1 MCTGQV
7 IGGAEST
14 TAGLQVIGNGI
25 IITKC
30 GITGITGR
38 ETEGHDGTVEN
49 AQDWFF
55 SVRMNPQDGG
65 TSSAGNGGNCYAPR
79 RPQIFE

>member
-25 IITKC
+25 IITEC
-30 GITGITGR
+30 GITAITGS
-38 ETEGHDGTVEN
+38 ETEGHVGTVE
-49 AQDWFF
+49 ARKTGF
-55 SVRMNPQDGG
+55 
-65 TSSAGNGGNCYAPR
+65 
-79 RPQIFE
+79 